1 MIHLQPEE
9 NIELKA
15 RKHWFILFRTTV
27 GLLIVWL
34 LPFIIW
40 RTFLIYGGDT
50 ELFFGQQST
59 LDPDPALISFF
70 SALWSLLIWMK
81 LFAVWTD
88 YYLDIWIVTNRKLV
102 SIDQI
107 GLFNREISTLRME
120 RIQDVTFSINGI
132 VATLLNFGD
141 IHVQTA
147 AEEREFVM
155 RGIAHPDRVKR
166 LILTHIDGV
175 VDDTES
181 ATDAV

>member
-1 MIHLQPEE
+1 
-9 NIELKA
+9 
-15 RKHWFILFRTTV
+15 
-27 GLLIVWL
+27 
-34 LPFIIW
+34 
-40 RTFLIYGGDT
+40 
-50 ELFFGQQST
+50 
-59 LDPDPALISFF
+59 
-70 SALWSLLIWMK
+70 MK

-166 LILTHIDGV
+166 LILTHIDSV
-175 VDDTES
+175 ADDTKR
-181 ATDAV
+181 ATDTV